1 MNLHMGTHSNID
13 IAIIRALTEI
23 IQNRATNLDNN
34 KFNISMLSEK
44 DYLNEKS
51 ISPITAHYLEL
62 FRNNKTEVISYSDI
76 KNTDVDDMKIELDN
90 LVALLD
96 KK

>member
-1 MNLHMGTHSNID
+1 LHMGTHSNID

-34 KFNISMLSEK
+34 KFNITMLSEK

-62 FRNNKTEVISYSDI
+62 FRNNKAEVISYSDI